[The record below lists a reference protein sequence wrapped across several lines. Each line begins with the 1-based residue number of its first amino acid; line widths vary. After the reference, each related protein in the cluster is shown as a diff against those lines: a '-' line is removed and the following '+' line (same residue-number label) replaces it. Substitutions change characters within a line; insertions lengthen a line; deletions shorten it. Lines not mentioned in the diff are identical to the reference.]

1 MYDFMLLQSW
11 LTELTNPLIPAGEM
25 LTVTGAFEATADKGA
40 TIGCWMKFAGIV
52 CRVIEVPLGMD
63 INRGAGLVWIIIGG
77 LAGGIIG
84 NVLLA
89 VTWGGMRVGVDIC
102 LLWPVKT

>member
-1 MYDFMLLQSW
+1 MHSW
-11 LTELTNPLIPAGEM
+11 LSELTKPLIPAGEM
-25 LTVTGAFEATADKGA
+25 LTVTGAFEPTADEGA
-40 TIGCWMKFAGIV
+40 RIGCWMKFAGIV

>member
-63 INRGAGLVWIIIGG
+63 INWGAGLVWIITGG

-89 VTWGGMRVGVDIC
+89 VTWGGMRVGVDIR
-102 LLWPVKT
+102 LLRSVKT